1 MINNLA
7 KQYDAAKFTWKRG
20 EGVAVASELGLK
32 AGVIPYDYLYDDSVD
47 VGLTLK
53 SLKTGVV
60 KPFVLVE
67 VTKHNGETVKWIFES
82 LDTPK
87 LIVTIYND

>member
-1 MINNLA
+1 MQYNLA
-7 KQYDAAKFTWKRG
+7 KQYDGSKFSWKGG

-32 AGVIPYDYLYDDSVD
+32 AGMIPYDYLYDDSVD
-47 VGLTLK
+47 VGLTIK
-53 SLKTGVV
+53 SHKTEVV

-67 VTKHNGETVKWIFES
+67 VTKHYGQTVKWIFKS
-82 LDTPK
+82 IDTPD